1 MREEANKSA
10 DRESRKLSS
19 DLKMEIETGESNR
32 ILKQL
37 EVYLDKH
44 KLRDIEEFMD
54 DEVYNEIESDIVLK
68 FDIMILICRR
78 LRTLNKYRFK
88 TFETCQNL
96 LIEIANRC
104 NPKEMLVSFL
114 AELENGT
121 CELEEDSGSEENET
135 EESSPKKVSKSS
147 FDNCVKSL
155 FTPLKIVINKM
166 PNRREVNLKW
176 VLGILNC
183 HLTKIA
189 MPIVTDQQ
197 SPATLDYKEY
207 NKLNQASLER
217 FDFLLPDYLNFL
229 AEFVDQYANE
239 NYRPISAKYLNG
251 KITLIKALLSILHHP
266 LMHLDLSTDRS
277 AENSANKPADKPVN
291 KSADKPADKPTD
303 KSAEKSTDSKQP
315 PPANSTANSKSIQSI
330 DLDKEGLIIGLT
342 STKDKLLSELKGVKC
357 FKQNSQIYSFQIVN
371 LISRLEPNIFDLYDL
386 EQLLCRQEKNEDS
399 KLKLTEDLVR
409 YSLGVQA
416 YICYVLLGEHL
427 NFIPSA
433 VYSPIYVFAQHVQY
447 IIMLMERSEPF
458 IYEKGLYL
466 AEKLIFKL
474 PDLSVKSNFLDFL
487 REHPLDKTIIK
498 VMRFSANEQHR
509 RTAYQVYRKL
519 ITILDAKGR
528 YNFIYKTSAEPNQYT
543 GIRGLMITVYKDFVL
558 DKAHSHEFTGSNLQ
572 NFIRL
577 VIDQHNLVQEE
588 FDLIENMDSLM
599 SFLNF
604 IRFLLIWNKSSQA
617 NVTGVLDEPK
627 EINEFLDKLKKK
639 IEFGRSFLKMKINLA
654 NSGDKSQKK
663 KDKLMLDIAC
673 ANGGDNLTELFSKMS
688 EKDEIAMYEKSL
700 VNVDMMDSVLARVTE
715 LVTANCK

>member
-1 MREEANKSA
+1 MNAKRTPQDPAQQTEIGFKEMETEA
-10 DRESRKLSS
+10 
-19 DLKMEIETGESNR
+19 GESNR

-37 EVYLDKH
+37 ELYLDKH

-54 DEVYNEIESDIVLK
+54 DEVYNEIENDIALK
-68 FDIMILICRR
+68 FDIMTLICRR

-104 NPKEMLVSFL
+104 NPKEMLFSFL
-114 AELENGT
+114 GELENGT
-121 CELEEDSGSEENET
+121 CDMEEDSGSEENES

-147 FDNCVKSL
+147 FDNCVKCL

-166 PNRREVNLKW
+166 PNRRKVDLKSA
-176 VLGILNC
+176 LGILNC
-183 HLTKIA
+183 HLAKIA
-189 MPIVTDQQ
+189 MPITADQ
-197 SPATLDYKEY
+197 SPAELDYKQF

-239 NYRPISAKYLNG
+239 NFKPISAKYLNG
-251 KITLIKALLSILHHP
+251 KITLIKALLSILYHP
-266 LMHLDLSTDRS
+266 LMHLDLSQQ
-277 AENSANKPADKPVN
+277 PA
-291 KSADKPADKPTD
+291 
-303 KSAEKSTDSKQP
+303 DSKQP
-315 PPANSTANSKSIQSI
+315 TNSVVAAAPKSIQSI
-330 DLDKEGLIIGLT
+330 DKEDLLIGLT

-386 EQLLCRQEKNEDS
+386 EQLLCKQEKNDDS
-399 KLKLTEDLVR
+399 KLKLTEDLVK

-416 YICYVLLGEHL
+416 YICYVLLEENL
-427 NFIPSA
+427 NFIPSV
-433 VYSPIYVFAQHVQY
+433 VYSPVYVFAQHVQY
-447 IIMLMERSEPF
+447 AIALMERPEPF
-458 IYEKGLYL
+458 ICEKGLYL
-466 AEKLIFKL
+466 VEKLIFKL

-487 REHPLDKTIIK
+487 REHPLDKTLIK
-498 VMRFSANEQHR
+498 VMRFSANEAHR
-509 RTAYQVYRKL
+509 RTAYSVYRKL
-519 ITILDAKGR
+519 ITILDSKGR

-543 GIRGLMITVYKDFVL
+543 GIRGLMITIYKDFLL
-558 DKAHSHEFTGSNLQ
+558 DKQQAHEFVGSNLQ

-577 VIDQHNLVQEE
+577 VIDQQNLVQEE

-604 IRFLLIWNKSSQA
+604 IRFLLIWNKSNDA
-617 NVTGVLDEPK
+617 GVTGVLGEPR

-654 NSGDKSQKK
+654 NSGDKKKEKK
-663 KDKLMLDIAC
+663 KEKLMLDIAC

-688 EKDEIAMYEKSL
+688 EKDEIAMYEQSL

-715 LVTANCK
+715 LVAANCK